1 MNSSPYAVIIGSGS
15 YLPTRKI
22 PNSHFLHHTFF
33 DSGGKKLE
41 KSNEEII
48 AKFKDITG
56 IEERRYVTDDLVASD
71 IGFYAAEQA
80 LQSSHLDK
88 ETLDYIIVAH
98 NFGDMREDNRRSDCL
113 PSLASRVK
121 QKLEIKNPKTVAY
134 DIPFGCA
141 GWLQGVIQ
149 ANYFIK
155 SGEAQ
160 RILVIGAETLSR
172 IADPHDRDSMIYSDG
187 AGAIILESR
196 ISQEPVGILSHYS
209 ETFANGH
216 AFTISLNRSN
226 DLQYPVDH
234 LFLKMNGHKLY
245 EYALKLVPQV
255 IKVAIG
261 KADLFLSDIDKLL
274 IHQANHKMD
283 VAIFDRLAGLF
294 GMDKLPQEI
303 MPMTISWLGN
313 SSVATIPTLYD
324 LIMKG
329 QMKNQNIKKNDVLAF
344 AAVGAG
350 LNINSLIYRVPVE
363 SN

>member
-1 MNSSPYAVIIGSGS
+1 MNSSRHAVIIGSGS

-22 PNSHFLHHTFF
+22 PNSYFLQHTFF
-33 DSGGKKLE
+33 DTEGKKLA
-41 KSNEEII
+41 KCNEEII

-56 IEERRYVTDDLVASD
+56 IEERRYVTNDLVASD
-71 IGFYAAEQA
+71 IGFYAAEDA
-80 LQSSHLDK
+80 LKTGNVDK
-88 ETLDYIIVAH
+88 ESLDYIIVAH

-113 PSLASRVK
+113 PTLASRVK
-121 QKLEIKNPKTVAY
+121 QKLEIKNPKTIAY

-160 RILVIGAETLSR
+160 RVLVIGAETLSR
-172 IADPHDRDSMIYSDG
+172 LADPHDRDSMIYSDG
-187 AGAIILESR
+187 AGAVLLEVR
-196 ISQEPVGILSHYS
+196 ISEEPVGILSHYS
-209 ETFANGH
+209 ETFANGQ
-216 AFTISLNRSN
+216 AFIISLNKSN
-226 DLQYPVDH
+226 DHNYPIDH

-255 IKVAIG
+255 IKVAIE
-261 KADLFLSDIDKLL
+261 KAGLFLSDVDKLL
-274 IHQANHKMD
+274 IHQANQKMD

-294 GMDKLPQEI
+294 GMDKLPHEI

-313 SSVATIPTLYD
+313 SSVATLPTLYD

-329 QMKNQNIKKNDVLAF
+329 QVKNQEIKKDNILAF

-350 LNINSLIYRVPVE
+350 ININSLIYRVPGA
-363 SN
+363 